1 MSEKI
6 LALVLALALSLS
18 LCACGKEAEETST
31 GPAETGAAET
41 GDSQPEMV
49 PGYISQVIELPEG
62 CTSVQ
67 TITIAGDRL
76 LALCT
81 STEEDKLCA
90 LDLGSDSWSWC
101 FRTVRT

>member
-1 MSEKI
+1 MSKKI
-6 LALVLALALSLS
+6 LALLLVMTLLLG
-18 LCACGKEAEETST
+18 LCACGKEAEDTSAA
-31 GPAETGAAET
+31 PAESGAAET
-41 GDSQPEMV
+41 GDSPAEKV

>member
-1 MSEKI
+1 MSKKI
-6 LALVLALALSLS
+6 MALLLALALLLS
-18 LCACGKEAEETST
+18 LCACGKEGAGKGEAPVRSGNTDAGD
-31 GPAETGAAET
+31 GPA
-41 GDSQPEMV
+41 EMV

-81 STEEDKLCA
+81 STEDFTSRKFWLP
-90 LDLGSDSWSWC
+90 G
-101 FRTVRT
+101 FFQI